1 MTPDEL
7 TQLIANGETLTVEF
21 KSDSARLGDTDL
33 LEAVVCLAN
42 TSGGTLLI
50 GVENK
55 FSASGCKCFT
65 VGEYIDIAINNK
77 CSHHQE

>member
-21 KSDSARLGDTDL
+21 KSDSAWLSDKHSLSDKDL

-42 TSGGTLLI
+42 TSGGILLI
-50 GVENK
+50 GNWRRK
-55 FSASGCKCFT
+55 
-65 VGEYIDIAINNK
+65 
-77 CSHHQE
+77 